1 MKKIIYFTLGLA
13 AVFSFFSCDDED
25 FLTEKPKTI
34 YTKDNAF
41 EKASQVDAAVVTA
54 YRYFQNLHLYNMT
67 LFGGGVGGTFLHGD
81 GSDVL
86 GSTQPAASAMGSFN
100 NYWALTSNSGNFSQ
114 LWNQLYTLAS
124 YANLA
129 LDGLAISSV
138 TEAEAAN
145 LEGQAKFFR
154 GWAYLRL
161 GECYG
166 GVPLVE
172 KFTEELKFDYGRS
185 TRKETYEFA
194 IEDLETAE
202 AMLPATAPAG
212 RLTKSVAQHFLAEA
226 YLAAGVET
234 GDKNYYTK
242 AIGKAD
248 AVISAHP
255 IVTARFGARSK
266 DDGTSRNGV
275 ASYRPDGNTFF
286 DLFQLGNYQDPA
298 NKEAIMLVLIPTYEV
313 YAASG
318 GTTNRPQSGV
328 VVGPPYRDLTWNT
341 EIAAVDGTSG
351 PWKGEVPKT
360 YIGGVMDAY
369 LGGCSWGIIGS
380 SDYADVNIWE
390 GDFATDDRN
399 AQVNLCDPIVLDT
412 RSMYF
417 GQTITADMLLDP
429 CRYSRISVKTSM
441 QDYWGWDMKQ
451 HTAFGSSAFA
461 NQYGRDWYIARSA
474 ETYLLRAEAKLR
486 NNDKAGAAADLNV
499 IRARANATKMF
510 DASEVDIY
518 TILDERARELTWEE
532 MRWPTLLRM
541 GGNGQNEVMKHQLEN
556 YSIAANENPVF
567 KGKPFPSWTLFPIPF
582 NVRQLNSG
590 AELEQNPGWD

>member
-212 RLTKSVAQHFLAEA
+212 RLTKSVAQHFLAE
-226 YLAAGVET
+226 
-234 GDKNYYTK
+234 
-242 AIGKAD
+242 
-248 AVISAHP
+248 
-255 IVTARFGARSK
+255 
-266 DDGTSRNGV
+266 
-275 ASYRPDGNTFF
+275 
-286 DLFQLGNYQDPA
+286 
-298 NKEAIMLVLIPTYEV
+298 
-313 YAASG
+313 
-318 GTTNRPQSGV
+318 
-328 VVGPPYRDLTWNT
+328 LTWPP
-341 EIAAVDGTSG
+341 VSRRGQ
-351 PWKGEVPKT
+351 KLL
-360 YIGGVMDAY
+360 Y
-369 LGGCSWGIIGS
+369 
-380 SDYADVNIWE
+380 E
-390 GDFATDDRN
+390 G
-399 AQVNLCDPIVLDT
+399 
-412 RSMYF
+412 
-417 GQTITADMLLDP
+417 
-429 CRYSRISVKTSM
+429 
-441 QDYWGWDMKQ
+441 
-451 HTAFGSSAFA
+451 H
-461 NQYGRDWYIARSA
+461 
-474 ETYLLRAEAKLR
+474 
-486 NNDKAGAAADLNV
+486 
-499 IRARANATKMF
+499 
-510 DASEVDIY
+510 
-518 TILDERARELTWEE
+518 
-532 MRWPTLLRM
+532 
-541 GGNGQNEVMKHQLEN
+541 
-556 YSIAANENPVF
+556 
-567 KGKPFPSWTLFPIPF
+567 
-582 NVRQLNSG
+582 RQS
-590 AELEQNPGWD
+590 

>member
-1 MKKIIYFTLGLA
+1 MDTIMKKIIYFTLGLA

-41 EKASQVDAAVVTA
+41 EKASGRCSRGNGLPLFSELTP
-54 YRYFQNLHLYNMT
+54 YNMT

-234 GDKNYYTK
+234 GDK
-242 AIGKAD
+242 
-248 AVISAHP
+248 
-255 IVTARFGARSK
+255 
-266 DDGTSRNGV
+266 
-275 ASYRPDGNTFF
+275 
-286 DLFQLGNYQDPA
+286 
-298 NKEAIMLVLIPTYEV
+298 VLYE
-313 YAASG
+313 G
-318 GTTNRPQSGV
+318 HRQS
-328 VVGPPYRDLTWNT
+328 
-341 EIAAVDGTSG
+341 
-351 PWKGEVPKT
+351 
-360 YIGGVMDAY
+360 
-369 LGGCSWGIIGS
+369 
-380 SDYADVNIWE
+380 
-390 GDFATDDRN
+390 
-399 AQVNLCDPIVLDT
+399 
-412 RSMYF
+412 
-417 GQTITADMLLDP
+417 
-429 CRYSRISVKTSM
+429 
-441 QDYWGWDMKQ
+441 
-451 HTAFGSSAFA
+451 
-461 NQYGRDWYIARSA
+461 
-474 ETYLLRAEAKLR
+474 
-486 NNDKAGAAADLNV
+486 
-499 IRARANATKMF
+499 
-510 DASEVDIY
+510 
-518 TILDERARELTWEE
+518 
-532 MRWPTLLRM
+532 
-541 GGNGQNEVMKHQLEN
+541 
-556 YSIAANENPVF
+556 
-567 KGKPFPSWTLFPIPF
+567 
-582 NVRQLNSG
+582 
-590 AELEQNPGWD
+590 